1 MLKLFENIDGSID
14 IIDNDLIID
23 NILPNY
29 DLDKSINLLKTFNNS
44 IIGDKKLYEY
54 FGTVDERK

>member
-14 IIDNDLIID
+14 IIDNYLIID

-44 IIGDKKLYEY
+44 IIGDKKLY
-54 FGTVDERK
+54 